1 MSGEH
6 NYLSKKYKTKYKT
19 KYKIKYKI
27 KYKTN
32 LNKTKKFKQKK
43 VTTQKKLFKLK
54 GGKFLDKGG
63 FGCVVKP
70 ALPCNHL
77 NKDIKN
83 INNYVSKI
91 VSNSNIEDISHE
103 IEISTI
109 LNKIDPDN
117 KFFITVIDYCNI
129 TNLPKDRTDVINVKY
144 KNDKHKKYNTSSK
157 PNLDKK
163 YCHMN
168 LDDKPFNLILPFGGI
183 SLSKIMKVDR
193 KKTNNI
199 KSIMHKLFIVNIKAI
214 FKHLLIGIAYMH
226 KYKIVNK
233 DIKQKNIMLYLDP
246 NKISKLKNVDMS
258 NKIPDILDIMN
269 VRYID
274 FGLSKY
280 ILPSQINKKS
290 IDLSG
295 TYRYLA
301 PERYISYSLIKY
313 NTKSIDYVK
322 KEIKEKT
329 KHIKEALQRI
339 GEDSMINKLEETISK
354 LYKKINFLHQ
364 NDTLIDK
371 YFGLN
376 TNQNYNSYIQKSDIY
391 ALGITLFDTLHY
403 KDYSNVDVR
412 ENTLLYDLL
421 LKMIEIDPDKRY
433 NIVECINHSY
443 FTN

>member
-1 MSGEH
+1 
-6 NYLSKKYKTKYKT
+6 
-19 KYKIKYKI
+19 
-27 KYKTN
+27 
-32 LNKTKKFKQKK
+32 
-43 VTTQKKLFKLK
+43 
-54 GGKFLDKGG
+54 
-63 FGCVVKP
+63 
-70 ALPCNHL
+70 
-77 NKDIKN
+77 
-83 INNYVSKI
+83 
-91 VSNSNIEDISHE
+91 
-103 IEISTI
+103 
-109 LNKIDPDN
+109 
-117 KFFITVIDYCNI
+117 
-129 TNLPKDRTDVINVKY
+129 
-144 KNDKHKKYNTSSK
+144 
-157 PNLDKK
+157 
-163 YCHMN
+163 
-168 LDDKPFNLILPFGGI
+168 
-183 SLSKIMKVDR
+183 
-193 KKTNNI
+193 
-199 KSIMHKLFIVNIKAI
+199 MHK
-214 FKHLLIGIAYMH
+214 H
-226 KYKIVNK
+226 KIVNK

-329 KHIKEALQRI
+329 KHVKEALQRI
-339 GEDSMINKLEETISK
+339 GEDSMINNLEETISK
-354 LYKKINFLHQ
+354 LYKKIIFLHQ

-376 TNQNYNSYIQKSDIY
+376 TSQNYNSYIQKSDIY
-391 ALGITLFDTLHY
+391 ALGITIFDTLQY

>member
-1 MSGEH
+1 MISRIS
-6 NYLSKKYKTKYKT
+6 NYLSKKN
-19 KYKIKYKI
+19 KIKNKFKSKI
-27 KYKTN
+27 NIKPK
-32 LNKTKKFKQKK
+32 KTKKN
-43 VTTQKKLFKLK
+43 LFNLK
-54 GGKFLDKGG
+54 GGKFIDKGG

-70 ALPCNHL
+70 ALPCNNL

-91 VSNSNIEDISHE
+91 VTNTNIDDISHE

-109 LNKIDPDN
+109 LNKIDPEN
-117 KFFITVIDYCNI
+117 KYFITVIDYCNI
-129 TNLPKDRTDVINVKY
+129 TTLPKDRKDVINVIY
-144 KNDKHKKYNTSSK
+144 KNDAKKKYNTSSK

-183 SLSKIMKVDR
+183 SLAKIMKVDR

-199 KSIMHKLFIVNIKAI
+199 KSIMHKLFIINIKNI
-214 FKHLLIGIAYMH
+214 FKHLLIGLSHMH
-226 KYKIVNK
+226 KHKIVNK

-246 NKISKLKNVDMS
+246 NEIFKLKNIDIS
-258 NKIPDILDIMN
+258 KKIPEILDIMK

-280 ILPSQINKKS
+280 IVPSQINKKY

-295 TYRYLA
+295 TYRYLS
-301 PERYISYSLIKY
+301 PERYISYILTKY
-313 NTKSIDYVK
+313 NHKSLDFIK
-322 KEIKEKT
+322 KEIKEK
-329 KHIKEALQRI
+329 KINIKEALQRI
-339 GEDSMINKLEETISK
+339 NEVNMIANLDENLSK
-354 LYKKINFLHQ
+354 LYKKLNFLYQ

-371 YFGLN
+371 YYGLN
-376 TNQNYNSYIQKSDIY
+376 TNKNYNSYIQKSDIY
-391 ALGITLFDTLHY
+391 SLGITLFDTLQY

-433 NIVECINHSY
+433 NVVECINHPY
-443 FTN
+443 FINN